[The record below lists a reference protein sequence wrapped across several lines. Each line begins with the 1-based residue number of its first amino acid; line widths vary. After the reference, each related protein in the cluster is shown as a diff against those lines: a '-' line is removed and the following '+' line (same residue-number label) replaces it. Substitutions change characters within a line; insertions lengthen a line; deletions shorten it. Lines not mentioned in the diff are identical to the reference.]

1 MAKTN
6 AERQKAYRQRNRK
19 SLDHR
24 RLNTWLDKEAHFA
37 LARLARRYGVTKKE
51 VLEKLILRD
60 DRKFLKQIGTDEE
73 KFNEYFD
80 TEP

>member
-6 AERQKAYRQRNRK
+6 AERQKEYRLRNRK

-24 RLNTWLDKEAHFA
+24 RLNTWIEKESHFA
-37 LARLARRYGVTKKE
+37 LKRLANRYGITKRQ
-51 VLEKLILRD
+51 VLEKLIQRED
-60 DRKFLKQIGTDEE
+60 KKILKKIGVDEE

-80 TEP
+80 V